1 MAPWSRYKSNFQ
13 VLAKGFPRR
22 FVIQQRMNTL
32 EAIRTRRSV
41 RNFATKAIPKET
53 IEELLRA
60 AMSAPSAGNEQPWQF
75 LVMDDRKKLDSIT
88 KVNPNAKMCKEAQ
101 VAIMVC
107 GDTTKEKYPG
117 FWVQDCAAAAQ
128 NILLA
133 AHDQGL
139 GSVWTGI
146 YPIEERVQGFK
157 ELLALPDNII
167 PFCLIPL
174 GYPLKEPPQVARF
187 QRERIH
193 YNSW

>member
-1 MAPWSRYKSNFQ
+1 
-13 VLAKGFPRR
+13 
-22 FVIQQRMNTL
+22 MNTL

-75 LVMDDRKKLDSIT
+75 LVIDDRKKLDSIT
-88 KVNPNAKMCKEAQ
+88 SVNPNAKMCKEAQ
-101 VAIMVC
+101 VAIMIC

-174 GYPLKEPPQVARF
+174 GYPLKKPPQVARF

>member
-1 MAPWSRYKSNFQ
+1 
-13 VLAKGFPRR
+13 
-22 FVIQQRMNTL
+22 MNTL

-41 RNFATKAIPKET
+41 RSFMAKPIPKET

-75 LVMDDRKKLDSIT
+75 LVIDDRKKLDSIT
-88 KVNPNAKMCKEAQ
+88 GVNPNAKMCKEAQ
-101 VAIMVC
+101 AAILVC

-117 FWVQDCAAAAQ
+117 FWVQDCAAATQ

-133 AHDQGL
+133 AHERGL

-146 YPIEERVQGFK
+146 YPIPERVQGFRQ
-157 ELLALPDNII
+157 LLTIPDTII
-167 PFCLIPL
+167 PFCLVPL
-174 GYPLKEPPQVARF
+174 GYPAKESPQVDRF
-187 QRERIH
+187 QRDRVH

>member
-1 MAPWSRYKSNFQ
+1 
-13 VLAKGFPRR
+13 
-22 FVIQQRMNTL
+22 MNTL

-41 RNFATKAIPKET
+41 RSFMAKPIPKET

-75 LVMDDRKKLDSIT
+75 LVIDDRKKLDSIT
-88 KVNPNAKMCKEAQ
+88 GVNPNAKMCKEAQ
-101 VAIMVC
+101 AAILVC

-117 FWVQDCAAAAQ
+117 FWVQDCAAATQ

-133 AHDQGL
+133 AHERGL

-146 YPIEERVQGFK
+146 YPIPERVQGFRQ
-157 ELLALPDNII
+157 LLEIPDTII
-167 PFCLIPL
+167 PFCLVPL
-174 GYPLKEPPQVARF
+174 GYPAKESPQVDRF
-187 QRERIH
+187 QRDRVH